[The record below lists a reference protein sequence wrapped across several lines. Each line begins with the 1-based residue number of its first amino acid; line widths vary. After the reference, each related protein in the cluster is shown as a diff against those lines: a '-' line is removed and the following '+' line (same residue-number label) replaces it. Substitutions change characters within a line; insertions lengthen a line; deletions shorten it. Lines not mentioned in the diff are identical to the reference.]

1 MRKAKRFLA
10 AVVALAISIP
20 TAGLMAPAAF
30 AAPAPV
36 GQGFT
41 VTASDLAFILK
52 QIKISE
58 QHAHTFTPAN
68 PCGTLVA
75 HRGGSRTRTRFPTG

>member
-1 MRKAKRFLA
+1 MKSFGRKTKRWTARTVGVLLTVGLA
-10 AVVALAISIP
+10 PSLSVGA
-20 TAGLMAPAAF
+20 AG

-41 VTASDLAFILK
+41 VTTGDLAFILK

-58 QHAHTFTPAN
+58 RHAATATPAD
-68 PCGTLVA
+68 PCGTLV
-75 HRGGSRTRTRFPTG
+75 GSGPDQ